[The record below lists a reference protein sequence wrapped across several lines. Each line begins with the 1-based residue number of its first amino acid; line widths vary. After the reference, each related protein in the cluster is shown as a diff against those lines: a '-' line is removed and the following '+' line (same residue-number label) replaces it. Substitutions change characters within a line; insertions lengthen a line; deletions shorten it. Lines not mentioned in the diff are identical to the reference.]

1 MKIIIDRV
9 SNTFEDFFSKRRV
22 NSAAKKSGFTQR
34 KPKKIN
40 GYVFL
45 LALTLG
51 RFKK

>member
-1 MKIIIDRV
+1 MKPIVDQV
-9 SNTFEDFFSKRRV
+9 SNAFEHFFSRRRV
-22 NSAAKKSGFTQR
+22 NQAARNSRFTKR
-34 KPKKIN
+34 KPKKIY